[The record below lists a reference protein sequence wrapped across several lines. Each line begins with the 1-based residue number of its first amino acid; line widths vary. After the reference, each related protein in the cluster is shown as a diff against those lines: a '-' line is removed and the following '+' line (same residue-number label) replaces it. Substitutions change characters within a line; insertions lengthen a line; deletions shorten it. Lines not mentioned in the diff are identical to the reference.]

1 MNKIADY
8 IALAVILA
16 AALHLFWQ
24 RKLRSDVTALLVTLA
39 LIFPWPHPGGEWRS
53 ILTYQ
58 EGFSGFGSVAVVM
71 VVSMFVFG
79 GAIVRTGAAEFLGTR
94 LFRFCA
100 RNELLLQAAVLTITT
115 AASMFVNDTT
125 VVLIFMPLILA
136 VCKEKNLSPSRYLLL
151 AAYGSLLG
159 GQWTLIGTRS
169 NIVISDYFA
178 RQQQAAGQAV
188 VGLGFF
194 DFTRIAAAVF
204 VVCTASFFLY
214 GRKRLPTASGTAL
227 EAEELARE

>member
-1 MNKIADY
+1 LLD
-8 IALAVILA
+8 
-16 AALHLFWQ
+16 LFS
-24 RKLRSDVTALLVTLA
+24 LTALLVTLA
-39 LIFPWPHPGGEWRS
+39 LILPWPHPNGQWRS

-79 GAIVRTGAAEFLGTR
+79 GAIVRTGGAEFLGMR
-94 LFRFCA
+94 LFRLCA
-100 RNELLLQAAVLTITT
+100 RNELLLQAAVLALTT
-115 AASMFVNDTT
+115 AVSMFVNDTT

-178 RQQQAAGQAV
+178 RQQLAAGQAV
-188 VGLGFF
+188 HGMASQGFLRRAEWIICPAPAPKS
-194 DFTRIAAAVF
+194 TVK
-204 VVCTASFFLY
+204 S
-214 GRKRLPTASGTAL
+214 TAL
-227 EAEELARE
+227 VAGSIRITLLEL